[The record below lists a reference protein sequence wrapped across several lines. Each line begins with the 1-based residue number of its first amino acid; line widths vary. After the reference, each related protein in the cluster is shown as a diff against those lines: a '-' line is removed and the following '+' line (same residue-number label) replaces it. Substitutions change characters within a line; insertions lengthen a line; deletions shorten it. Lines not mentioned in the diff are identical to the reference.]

1 MSIFPFLIDFICK
14 IKPSLQFETN
24 KSKAGYGKLLK
35 NLLEQNKM
43 LYLTSH
49 KIYDVENVK
58 EGK

>member
-1 MSIFPFLIDFICK
+1 LQNKDLLIY
-14 IKPSLQFETN
+14 SLEQVN
-24 KSKAGYGKLLK
+24 QRKGYGKLLE

-49 KIYDVENVK
+49 KICDVKNVK